1 MVLAPFSTLSCH
13 MMQMIILHD
22 ENYTTL
28 EKKKGPNNYKI
39 LCLENAFKRLKRS
52 SYKVDFNVTKQKK
65 TKHLK

>member
-1 MVLAPFSTLSCH
+1 
-13 MMQMIILHD
+13 MIILHD